1 MYHYLMAS
9 YQQWCSGQDTED
21 IVEGGERFLIMVERL
36 LGYDKDETRRY
47 LVIQPWFKSRLNKT
61 LL

>member
-1 MYHYLMAS
+1 MYQYLLAS

-21 IVEGGERFLIMVERL
+21 IMLGGERFLTMVHRIM
-36 LGYDKDETRRY
+36 GYNKDETRRY
-47 LVIQPWFKSRLNKT
+47 LVKQPWFKSQVNKE